1 MYVDNNKKMGGG
13 GGKSKTNDNKKNQAA
28 KSCQQ
33 SQPFTKKVSKRSDP
47 ENGR

>member
-13 GGKSKTNDNKKNQAA
+13 GGKSKTNDNNKNQAA
-28 KSCQQ
+28 K

-47 ENGR
+47 ENGKWHLK